1 MLLVTVMQ
9 MVKMT
14 IVSMTL
20 LMIIMMIVS
29 FDEGAPLRHCVN
41 IF

>member
-1 MLLVTVMQ
+1 MLLVTVMR

-29 FDEGAPLRHCVN
+29 FDEGPPCAPIIV
-41 IF
+41 